1 MRTRLI
7 HFLLT
12 LDVEPSPV
20 NVLPSLPKLFK
31 KAGITGTIFVT
42 GQISNVVE
50 PFLDLGWSI
59 QTHTHPNLHLEFNG
73 SYRLADYSYSSQL
86 AMIQRDKEM
95 IEKNLNIKSNAFRAG
110 KLSMN
115 NLTLNALNE
124 LGFKIDSSSL
134 IPYVFRLKAISKR
147 PWNPY
152 KLNIG
157 ELIEVPVTHWI
168 DDPAKDR
175 NLWMKIR
182 FIKAI
187 ESDAAICLL
196 LHPHSLTSDALFQR
210 LEKMILRL
218 SRIGDFL
225 TVGDLVNSRFQDPSL
240 SSPTNP

>member
-1 MRTRLI
+1 MKTKPV

-20 NVLPSLPKLFK
+20 NALPCLPELFK

-59 QTHTHPNLHLEFNG
+59 QTHTHPNLHPEFNG
-73 SYRLADYSYSSQL
+73 SQKLAHYSYPLQL
-86 AMIQRDKEM
+86 AMIQRDKKT
-95 IEKNLNIKSNAFRAG
+95 IEKVLNIKSDVFRAG
-110 KLSMN
+110 KLSAN
-115 NLTLNALNE
+115 NLTLNALTE

-134 IPYVFRLKAISKR
+134 IPYVFRLKAISRR

-182 FIKAI
+182 FIKTVDSEA
-187 ESDAAICLL
+187 SICLL
-196 LHPHSLTSDALFQR
+196 LHPHSLTSDALLRR
-210 LEKMILRL
+210 LEKVILQL
-218 SRIGDFL
+218 SKIGEFL
-225 TVGDLVNSRFQDPSL
+225 KVEDSIDDRFKDL
-240 SSPTNP
+240 SSSEAN